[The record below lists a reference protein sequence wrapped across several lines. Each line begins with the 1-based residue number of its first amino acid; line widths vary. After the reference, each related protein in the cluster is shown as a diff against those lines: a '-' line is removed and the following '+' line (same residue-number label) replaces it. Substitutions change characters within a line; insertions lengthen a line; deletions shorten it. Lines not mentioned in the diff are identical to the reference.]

1 MLTVF
6 NWELIDTGAGY
17 SSIEEELYSA
27 SKFSFQNMAGLVT
40 SFAIRRVLNPNLFK
54 WHSGCSVIASS
65 GQLLLFLL
73 AVFNLA
79 GAILNPNTTIYS
91 NSGSSLLGWPPD
103 NGSSGTLTDNSLN
116 GPHVK
121 NSHNKPRP
129 DMKFHVSE

>member
-1 MLTVF
+1 
-6 NWELIDTGAGY
+6 
-17 SSIEEELYSA
+17 
-27 SKFSFQNMAGLVT
+27 MAFGLLGD
-40 SFAIRRVLNPNLFK
+40 SQLR
-54 WHSGCSVIASS
+54 SVEAF
-65 GQLLLFLL
+65 FLL

-103 NGSSGTLTDNSLN
+103 YGSSGTLTDNSLN